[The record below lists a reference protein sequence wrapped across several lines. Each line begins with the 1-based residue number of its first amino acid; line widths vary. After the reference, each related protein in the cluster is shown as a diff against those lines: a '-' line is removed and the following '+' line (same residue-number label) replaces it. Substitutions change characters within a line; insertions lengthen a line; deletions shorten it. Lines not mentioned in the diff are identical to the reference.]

1 MSTTLQPETDYIE
14 LNARLNVLGPNGE
27 YQLDQ
32 DTEAVRQYFL
42 TNINQNTVFFH
53 NLKEKLDTFVDT
65 GKYEAEFLA
74 LYSHEFIKSLFK
86 FVYGKKFR
94 FKSYMGALK
103 FYTGYAMKTDDNS
116 RYLER
121 YEDRVATTALYL
133 AQGEEELAMEYAR
146 VMIDQVYQPATPT
159 YLNSGKKQRGELV
172 SCFLLRMED
181 SMNSISEGFRNAL
194 QLSKRGG
201 GVAFLLTNI
210 RETGAPIKGMHGR
223 ARGAIPIMKIFED
236 CFSYADQLG
245 ARQGAGAVWVNCH
258 HMDLMSILDTKRENA
273 DEKIRIKSLSVGV
286 ILTDCFWRALRDG
299 KDYYQ
304 FSTYDIKKVYGIP
317 MSDIDIN
324 ARYQELVNNP
334 KIGKKRI
341 NAEEVMQTLTALEG
355 ESGYPYIMND
365 TPANEGNPLKNL
377 GRINMSN
384 LCVSGSQRLLT
395 SRGYVTAKE
404 LYETQEDIKVN
415 VDLRARDMNKDSY
428 GISTEE
434 STKMFKTAENA
445 PVYEIELENG
455 MTLRSTDW
463 HKYYVIRDGQ
473 LIKIPLNEVGY
484 QDHLLLQSGEG
495 SFGNTHQPQLAALA
509 GALMAD
515 GTIAQNESGTSFT
528 ARFDLYGQKA
538 EKADFY
544 EECAAL
550 VLKDREDLVERQS
563 TTEPKFTTNEVKS
576 FMSSAPIFKLFKEH
590 GWDLTGGNGTKLDT
604 IPAFVQTGDRET
616 QRSFISSVF
625 SLDGCITK
633 KSDGSC
639 SIELGSVN
647 KDFLKEIQLMLINM
661 GIETRIYRGRKSGR
675 TMLPDGKG
683 SYKTYEVKQMY
694 SLRPRAQ
701 SKGALFAE
709 VDWLQYHKDLW
720 MGSDELNKTE
730 YKMRSAFTSR
740 VHDIKFIDFEDV
752 YDVTVENGNSVIFE
766 GIATGNC
773 SEILQVNAPSNMAE
787 NGTYETIG
795 LDISCNLGSMNV
807 YNVMKSPNPA
817 QDVTTAIRMLTAV
830 SDMSRV
836 DCSPSILRANQE
848 IRSVGLGQ
856 MNLASAF
863 GAFEIMYG
871 SPASVEFADMYF
883 SLINFYSLRASVDL
897 SMERGIGHGFIGW
910 EESEYGTGEYFDKM
924 EKNRPVLRDSKV
936 KRIFEQS
943 NWVIPTDEDYQR
955 LREDCMKFGP
965 YNGYRQAIAP
975 TGSISY
981 VNNSSSSLH
990 PSAARIEARKE
1001 GKTGRVYYPAPLMTN
1016 ENAQF
1021 FEDAYAVSPYRMI
1034 DVYAAA
1040 TKHTDQGLSC
1050 TLFVGAETSTGE
1062 LAKIHAYA
1070 RSKGIKTTYYVRVR
1084 QKLIEGTED
1093 EGCVSCAV

>member
-1 MSTTLQPETDYIE
+1 
-14 LNARLNVLGPNGE
+14 
-27 YQLDQ
+27 
-32 DTEAVRQYFL
+32 
-42 TNINQNTVFFH
+42 
-53 NLKEKLDTFVDT
+53 
-65 GKYEAEFLA
+65 
-74 LYSHEFIKSLFK
+74 
-86 FVYGKKFR
+86 
-94 FKSYMGALK
+94 
-103 FYTGYAMKTDDNS
+103 
-116 RYLER
+116 
-121 YEDRVATTALYL
+121 
-133 AQGEEELAMEYAR
+133 
-146 VMIDQVYQPATPT
+146 
-159 YLNSGKKQRGELV
+159 
-172 SCFLLRMED
+172 
-181 SMNSISEGFRNAL
+181 MNSISEGFRNAL

-384 LCVSGSQRLLT
+384 LC
-395 SRGYVTAKE
+395 
-404 LYETQEDIKVN
+404 
-415 VDLRARDMNKDSY
+415 
-428 GISTEE
+428 
-434 STKMFKTAENA
+434 
-445 PVYEIELENG
+445 
-455 MTLRSTDW
+455 
-463 HKYYVIRDGQ
+463 
-473 LIKIPLNEVGY
+473 
-484 QDHLLLQSGEG
+484 
-495 SFGNTHQPQLAALA
+495 
-509 GALMAD
+509 
-515 GTIAQNESGTSFT
+515 
-528 ARFDLYGQKA
+528 
-538 EKADFY
+538 
-544 EECAAL
+544 
-550 VLKDREDLVERQS
+550 
-563 TTEPKFTTNEVKS
+563 
-576 FMSSAPIFKLFKEH
+576 
-590 GWDLTGGNGTKLDT
+590 
-604 IPAFVQTGDRET
+604 
-616 QRSFISSVF
+616 
-625 SLDGCITK
+625 
-633 KSDGSC
+633 
-639 SIELGSVN
+639 
-647 KDFLKEIQLMLINM
+647 
-661 GIETRIYRGRKSGR
+661 
-675 TMLPDGKG
+675 
-683 SYKTYEVKQMY
+683 
-694 SLRPRAQ
+694 
-701 SKGALFAE
+701 
-709 VDWLQYHKDLW
+709 
-720 MGSDELNKTE
+720 
-730 YKMRSAFTSR
+730 
-740 VHDIKFIDFEDV
+740 
-752 YDVTVENGNSVIFE
+752 
-766 GIATGNC
+766 
-773 SEILQVNAPSNMAE
+773 SEILQVNAPSNVAE

-807 YNVMKSPNPA
+807 YNVMQSPNPA
-817 QDVTTAIRMLTAV
+817 QDVATAIRMLTAV

-871 SPASVEFADMYF
+871 SPASVEFTDMYF

-897 SMERGIGHGFIGW
+897 SMERGIGSGFSGW

-943 NWVIPTDEDYQR
+943 NWAIPTDEDYQR

-1021 FEDAYAVSPYRMI
+1021 FEDAYAVSPYHMI
-1034 DVYAAA
+1034 DVYSAA
-1040 TKHTDQGLSC
+1040 TRHTDQGLSC

-1062 LAKIHAYA
+1062 LGKIHAYA